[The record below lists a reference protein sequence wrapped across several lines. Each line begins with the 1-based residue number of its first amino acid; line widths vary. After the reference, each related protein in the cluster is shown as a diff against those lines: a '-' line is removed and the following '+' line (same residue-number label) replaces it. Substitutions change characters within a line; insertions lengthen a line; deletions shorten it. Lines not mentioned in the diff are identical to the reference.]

1 MINREPVEYRFIY
14 VTIQVGWDAKR
25 ITIQLGVGVY
35 MNVCLRGTYCL

>member
-1 MINREPVEYRFIY
+1 MINREPDENRFKY
-14 VTIQVGWDAKR
+14 VTNQIGWDAKQ